1 MKPRLHR
8 FFKAAIPSL
17 IVLPAMVQL
26 AGAAIIFPDVAGDV
40 FITLV
45 NSGPNN
51 VQTGFGGPP
60 PPGNHQVLVDAG
72 AFLNPV
78 GGDVIEIQV
87 SNASGAF
94 YTLNNNG
101 TLTSNGGV
109 GNHGIDTIDLVGF
122 TPSIIVNNTGS
133 ITGASAIRA
142 NNSLTLINSGVL
154 SGIGLSDAAVYTR
167 NGGTITNNVGGTI
180 TGLVNG
186 IVSDSLTSNLIVNNS
201 GTIRGT
207 NGTAILVGSGIGVT
221 INNSGLI
228 TSPTNAFSGGLGND
242 VLNLNANS
250 ALVGSVLGGG
260 GLDTINFNGGLTSP
274 GGINNS
280 IRGNVTAITTINK
293 TGTGVAF
300 IGLPGDPAYTVD
312 ADTIAITGGGLYLN
326 GNVTGNLALQ
336 TTITANGAALG
347 GTGIWDANV
356 NVLSGGISAG
366 AIPINLDANPLNAVG
381 AVTITGDVVHTAG
394 SFIRFDVVPDAPII
408 NGFNSDLITQTGV
421 LNSYNVAGANLRVSS
436 TNNNQ
441 VIRDGTYTV
450 VASDTA
456 ILGYPALG
464 TLGIQYNA
472 NVNASDTG
480 FVGTQVGNVG
490 VSDTNNVL
498 SQFFMTTTLA
508 DGNTNLVLNVQHN
521 FAALPGLT
529 ANQVALAGA
538 IDASVSSGNPLTQD
552 FIAALDNSDLGTVQ
566 ASLAALDP
574 SNYLGFTTVITN
586 SNYRLHR
593 MVQDHLAV
601 VRDGGETITETSA
614 PSQDSKG
621 GMIPG
626 QSVSRSTG
634 GKGNVW
640 GSASYDRQ
648 DYDAD
653 GNLADF
659 DGETWSFTAGFDW
672 RLAPEFVLG
681 IVLDGSRGSFDGQG
695 SSTDVDSY
703 RGAVY
708 GTWGASMG
716 LYSDFLVG
724 YGDHSFESTRTLGG
738 VLGGLASGNQDA
750 TSLQAL
756 WTIGYTMGN
765 QQVKHGPFI
774 GVEYQ
779 NVEADGFTETGALP
793 LSISGYEQDSMRG
806 LAGYRVNANF
816 GTFRPYA
823 SVAYAHEFEDDQN
836 RRTASFGGVPFS
848 VVGAD
853 QSSAVL
859 ITAGTGIGLTDSL
872 TLDIGYRGEIAIDDG
887 LTSHGGSIGL
897 NYSF

>member
-17 IVLPAMVQL
+17 IILPAMAQL
-26 AGAAIIFPDVAGDV
+26 AGAATLFPNLAGDV
-40 FITLV
+40 LITLAQ
-45 NSGPNN
+45 SGPNN

-60 PPGNHQVLVDAG
+60 PAGNHQVLVDAG
-72 AFLNPV
+72 VTLNPV
-78 GGDVIEIQV
+78 ATDVIEIQV

-94 YTLNNNG
+94 YTINNNG
-101 TLTSNGGV
+101 TLVSNGGV

-122 TPSIIVNNTGS
+122 TPSITVNNTGS

-142 NNSLTLINSGVL
+142 NNSLILTNSGVL

-167 NGGTITNNVGGTI
+167 NGGTITNNVGGLI

-186 IVSDSLTSNLIVNNS
+186 IVSDSLTSNLIINNS

-207 NGTAILVGSGIGVT
+207 NGTAILVGSGVGVT

-228 TSPTNAFSGGLGND
+228 TSPTNAYSGGIGND
-242 VLNLNANS
+242 ELNLNAGS
-250 ALVGSVLGGG
+250 ALVGNILGGG
-260 GLDTINFNGGLTSP
+260 GIDIINFNGGLTTP

-300 IGLPGDPAYTVD
+300 VGLPGDPAYSID

-336 TTITANGAALG
+336 TTINANGVALG

-356 NVLSGGISAG
+356 NVLSGGFSAG
-366 AIPINLDANPLNAVG
+366 EIPINLDANPANALG

-394 SFIRFDVVPDAPII
+394 SFIRFDVAPNAPII
-408 NGFNSDLITQTGV
+408 NGVNSDLITQTGV

-464 TLGIQYNA
+464 TLGVQYNA
-472 NVNASDTG
+472 NVNATDTG

-490 VSDTNNVL
+490 ISDTNNVL
-498 SQFFMTTTLA
+498 SQYFMTTALA
-508 DGNTNLVLNVQHN
+508 DANTNLVLNVQHN

-529 ANQVALAGA
+529 TNQVALAGA

-574 SNYLGFTTVITN
+574 SNYLGFSTVLTN

-614 PSQDSKG
+614 PTQDSKG

-626 QSVSRSTG
+626 ESVSRSA

-640 GSASYDRQ
+640 GAASYDSQ
-648 DYDAD
+648 DYDAA

-659 DGETWSFTAGFDW
+659 SGDTWSFTAGFDW
-672 RLAPEFVLG
+672 RLSPEFVLG

-695 SSTDVDSY
+695 GSTDVDSY
-703 RGAVY
+703 RVALY
-708 GTWGASMG
+708 GTWGSAMG
-716 LYSDFLVG
+716 LFSDFLVG
-724 YGDHSFESTRTLGG
+724 YGDHSFDSTRTLGG
-738 VLGGLASGNQDA
+738 VLGGLASGEQDA
-750 TSLQAL
+750 SSLQAL

-774 GVEYQ
+774 GLEYQ
-779 NVEADGFTETGALP
+779 NVDADGFTETGALP
-793 LSISGYEQDSMRG
+793 LSISGYEADSLRG
-806 LAGYRVNANF
+806 LIGYRVNANY

-823 SVAYAHEFEDDQN
+823 SVAYAHEFEDGEN
-836 RRTASFGGVPFS
+836 RRSASFGGVPFS
-848 VVGAD
+848 VVGAA

-859 ITAGTGIGLTDSL
+859 ITAGTGIGLTSYL

>member
-17 IVLPAMVQL
+17 IVLPAMAQL
-26 AGAAIIFPDVAGDV
+26 AAAATLFPNVAGDV
-40 FITLV
+40 FITLAQ
-45 NSGPNN
+45 SGPNN

-60 PPGNHQVLVDAG
+60 PAGNHQVLVDAG
-72 AFLNPV
+72 VTLNPLAT
-78 GGDVIEIQV
+78 DVIEIQV

-94 YTLNNNG
+94 YTINNNG
-101 TLTSNGGV
+101 TLVSNGAV
-109 GNHGIDTIDLVGF
+109 GNHGIDTANLVGF

-167 NGGTITNNVGGTI
+167 NGGTITNNVGGSI

-201 GTIRGT
+201 GTIRGI
-207 NGTAILVGSGIGVT
+207 NSSAILVSAGLGAT

-242 VLNLNANS
+242 VLNLNAGS
-250 ALVGSVLGGG
+250 ALAGSVLGGG
-260 GLDTINFNGGLTSP
+260 GIDTINFNGGLTTP

-312 ADTIAITGGGLYLN
+312 ADTIAITGGGLYLK

-336 TTITANGAALG
+336 TTINANGAALG
-347 GTGIWDANV
+347 GTGLWDANV
-356 NVLSGGISAG
+356 NVLSGGFSAG
-366 AIPINLDANPLNAVG
+366 EIPINLDANPVNAVG
-381 AVTITGDVVHTAG
+381 AVTITGDVVHTPG

-464 TLGIQYNA
+464 TLGVQYNA
-472 NVNASDTG
+472 NVTDTG

-498 SQFFMTTTLA
+498 SQYFMTTALA
-508 DGNTNLVLNVQHN
+508 DANTNLVLNVQHN
-521 FAALPGLT
+521 FAALPG
-529 ANQVALAGA
+529 
-538 IDASVSSGNPLTQD
+538 
-552 FIAALDNSDLGTVQ
+552 SDLGTVQ

-574 SNYLGFTTVITN
+574 SNYLGFTTVVTN

-614 PSQDSKG
+614 PTQDSKG

-634 GKGNVW
+634 GKGNAW
-640 GSASYDRQ
+640 GAVSYDSQ
-648 DYDAD
+648 DYDAA

-659 DGETWSFTAGFDW
+659 NGETWSFTAGFDW

-750 TSLQAL
+750 NSLQAL

-793 LSISGYEQDSMRG
+793 LSISGYEQDSLRG
-806 LAGYRVNANF
+806 LAGYRVNTNL

-823 SVAYAHEFEDDQN
+823 SVAYAHEFEDGQN
-836 RRTASFGGVPFS
+836 RRSASFGGTPFS

-853 QSSAVL
+853 QSSAIL